1 MAGREEMHWGRQGG
15 GCLDKL
21 SLKTTS
27 NPSLVSLDGLGLT
40 GMSTASPGAHVPGW
54 LVQGFLA
61 AEHRPG
67 REDSG
72 DQARKFT
79 KLPFFQCDYITE
91 VWCNQHHLLG
101 LAVGQPPCSGNGV
114 EMQVGGDGPHSRP
127 YSESKAGPKEGPW
140 FLRVDHGSECA
151 GVDSHLSG
159 SP

>member
-91 VWCNQHHLLG
+91 VWCCEPAPSARPG
-101 LAVGQPPCSGNGV
+101 SGPTT
-114 EMQVGGDGPHSRP
+114 MQREWGGD
-127 YSESKAGPKEGPW
+127 AGGWGWAPLTP
-140 FLRVDHGSECA
+140 L
-151 GVDSHLSG
+151 
-159 SP
+159 